1 MIAAQ
6 PGWPALVKTFQQA
19 AMIKIMTAS
28 QTIQNSGPGAYPL
41 PEAEYEYS
49 TCPSKRVGMSR
60 TVCVTSMSEFI
71 ELKSYT
77 TV

>member
-1 MIAAQ
+1 MMAAQ
-6 PGWPALVKTFQQA
+6 PGWPALVYIFQQA
-19 AMIKIMTAS
+19 AIIKIVNAS
-28 QTIQNSGPGAYPL
+28 QKIQNSGPGASPW
-41 PEAEYEYS
+41 PEAEYS

-71 ELKSYT
+71 AVKSYA

>member
-19 AMIKIMTAS
+19 ATIKIMTAS
-28 QTIQNSGPGAYPL
+28 QQIQNSGPGACPW

-49 TCPSKRVGMSR
+49 TCPSKSAGVKK
-60 TVCVTSMSEFI
+60 TVCVTSMNEFI

>member
-19 AMIKIMTAS
+19 AMIKIMNAS
-28 QTIQNSGPGAYPL
+28 QKIQNSGPGACPL
-41 PEAEYEYS
+41 PDAEYEYS
-49 TCPSKRVGMSR
+49 TCPSKRVGMSKA
-60 TVCVTSMSEFI
+60 VCVTSMSEFI
-71 ELKSYT
+71 ALKSYA

>member
-1 MIAAQ
+1 MIDAQ
-6 PGWPALVKTFQQA
+6 PGWPALVKTFQQP

-28 QTIQNSGPGAYPL
+28 QKIQNSGPGACPW

-49 TCPSKRVGMSR
+49 TCASNRVGVSR
-60 TVCVTSMSEFI
+60 RVCVTWMSKFMAM
-71 ELKSYT
+71 KSYA